1 MPSLTSSWRLNLD
14 RGPNWLI
21 VRLSPES
28 GEGCDESKLAEQ
40 IAELL
45 EQHFT
50 DRIVLELDEV
60 ELLTSLLLGQLL
72 KLHQRVDARG
82 GLMRLCGV
90 SPANR
95 TVLHTSRL
103 DRRLPAFTDRFE
115 AVQGHRPT
123 QPR

>member
-14 RGPNWLI
+14 RGTNWLI

-28 GEGCDESKLAEQ
+28 GEGCEEFRLAEQ

-45 EQHFT
+45 DQHFT

-60 ELLTSLLLGQLL
+60 ELLTSSLLRQLL
-72 KLHQRVDARG
+72 KLHRRVAGRG
-82 GLMRLCGV
+82 GLMRICGV

-95 TVLHTSRL
+95 DVLRTSRL
-103 DRRLPAFTDRFE
+103 DRRFPIFADRFE
-115 AVQGHRPT
+115 AVRGHRPT
-123 QPR
+123 KPR